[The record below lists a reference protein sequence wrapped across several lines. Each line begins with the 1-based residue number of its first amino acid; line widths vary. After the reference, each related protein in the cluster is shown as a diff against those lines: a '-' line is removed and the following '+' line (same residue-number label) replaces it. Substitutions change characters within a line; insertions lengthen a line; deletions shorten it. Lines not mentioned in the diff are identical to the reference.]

1 MSDPQEAATP
11 SDPHS
16 AEALDLD
23 AIQKRADAAT
33 AGSWWTGM
41 KDGFSYTVEGPEAD
55 SHPVAQRLIR
65 PDAEFIVHARE
76 DVPALVAALRSRDA
90 EVAELKAKIA
100 NAWPKSEWGIASD
113 VDHIGSATSWGVDE
127 AGARHRASKYRDYV
141 VVKRLYGQG
150 DDAWAVVCDHYEDCP
165 HPAVAGS
172 KYCGD
177 HDQASSPVEGH
188 DSTCDGLDGCQ
199 NPAAH
204 TSLVEGGN

>member
-1 MSDPQEAATP
+1 MFLVAQMRRLTYWLGFDPKLGTILHSPSRSLQNQFAAWHRNFLEGFETGIAGQI
-11 SDPHS
+11 S
-16 AEALDLD
+16 ADTAKEALDLD

-100 NAWPKSEWGIASD
+100 ELTQEVQDADSAIA
-113 VDHIGSATSWGVDE
+113 E
-127 AGARHRASKYRDYV
+127 AIVRG
-141 VVKRLYGQG
+141 
-150 DDAWAVVCDHYEDCP
+150 W
-165 HPAVAGS
+165 
-172 KYCGD
+172 
-177 HDQASSPVEGH
+177 
-188 DSTCDGLDGCQ
+188 
-199 NPAAH
+199 
-204 TSLVEGGN
+204 